1 MVVEKNI
8 HWGFGIVCIALVLYQ
23 SYNSLVLVC
32 SSCSLV
38 CYAVD
43 SCVLLVMVFG
53 NEQSIHVL
61 FCYSLMWYCAD
72 RLGLCQ
78 QIALLP
84 NLPHLL
90 LTPVCPIMVVGC
102 NLSLKFLQCFVV
114 MQDPYLAW
122 AEIQI
127 DWDPVKAQ
135 SF

>member
-1 MVVEKNI
+1 
-8 HWGFGIVCIALVLYQ
+8 
-23 SYNSLVLVC
+23 
-32 SSCSLV
+32 
-38 CYAVD
+38 
-43 SCVLLVMVFG
+43 
-53 NEQSIHVL
+53 
-61 FCYSLMWYCAD
+61 MWYCAD

-90 LTPVCPIMVVGC
+90 LTLVCPIMVVGC